1 MWQSEDKHDH
11 LVSPSTKPSSDR
23 TQAVVGKC
31 LYPPTRLGD
40 PFVGSSFDHASG
52 QDPEAPTVQLFL
64 SKERWG
70 WRYLATPE
78 AL

>member
-11 LVSPSTKPSSDR
+11 LVSLSTKPSSDR
-23 TQAVVGKC
+23 TQAIVGTC
-31 LYPPTRLGD
+31 LYPPSRLGGL
-40 PFVGSSFDHASG
+40 FVGSSFDHASG

-64 SKERWG
+64 FKERG
-70 WRYLATPE
+70 VWRYLATLE